1 MKKELTGSL
10 AFDGAGECGCYGYNS
25 KYQTN
30 ASGAKAKENYGR
42 GPTRGNTNGQSVP
55 NPTAGN
61 PSMKQ
66 VRNHGTTAVPKASTS
81 INVGRGPTKVG
92 SK

>member
-1 MKKELTGSL
+1 MNKTTTGSL
-10 AFDGAGECGCYGYNS
+10 AFDGMAECGCSSYNS

-42 GPTRGNTNGQSVP
+42 GPTKGCTNGQSVP
-55 NPTAGN
+55 NPTAKSGKIN
-61 PSMKQ
+61 G
-66 VRNHGTTAVPKASTS
+66 GTTVKHPGSS

-92 SK
+92 TK